1 MPTIHIARQHTQQT
15 CQGSILGRNLGDGG
29 QQQMCG
35 TLVIH
40 VLLGRPRSLPK
51 PSLFKSSNP
60 GRKTLSCR
68 SWGLLNSMIIG
79 HPPIAWPEHG
89 LGCDTRVVSQGGGT
103 FASVLLCQQMSP
115 QLGIKSSSPSSGSLR
130 GLGPSGAEW
139 QGRIAGGLPHQHF
152 CSMKLCSSSDVMRRV
167 VDRAVASF
175 LGAVHVVSSSCWR
188 PACWGPLFY
197 PSNIIN
203 NTCI

>member
-139 QGRIAGGLPHQHF
+139 QGRIAGGFAPSAFLFDEALLLIWCDEEGGGQGCGKF
-152 CSMKLCSSSDVMRRV
+152 SRSCACGQFLLLE
-167 VDRAVASF
+167 ASL
-175 LGAVHVVSSSCWR
+175 LGTTLLS
-188 PACWGPLFY
+188 LKY
-197 PSNIIN
+197 Y
-203 NTCI
+203 